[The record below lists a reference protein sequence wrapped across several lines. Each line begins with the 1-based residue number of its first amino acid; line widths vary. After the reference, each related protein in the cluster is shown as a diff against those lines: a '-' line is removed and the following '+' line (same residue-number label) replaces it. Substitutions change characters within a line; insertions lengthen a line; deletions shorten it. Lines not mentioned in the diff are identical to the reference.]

1 MFQILKQLR
10 RKSSPSMGN
19 ALEKELSGIHVGI
32 IATDGFEQA
41 ELFSPLE
48 AMKRAGASV
57 HIISPKGGRIVGWH
71 QNNWGRSIGVDL
83 TVREAWAI
91 EFDALVIPGGVIN
104 PDRLRTNSEAV
115 AFVMAMINKH
125 RPVAAIC
132 HGAQLLIE
140 TGAIKGRKVTSWP
153 AIKTD
158 VENAGAH
165 WVNKDVVI
173 DHRIITSRSP
183 ADLPYFNKAII
194 REFNFGRLH
203 PQYEVR
209 SEEPIQAPH

>member
-1 MFQILKQLR
+1 MLNILKQLK
-10 RKSSPSMGN
+10 RKNHPSVSQSH
-19 ALEKELSGIHVGI
+19 EKELAGVHVGI
-32 IATDGFEQA
+32 LATDGFEQS

-48 AMKRAGASV
+48 ALRRSGATV
-57 HIISPKGGRIVGWH
+57 HIISPKAGRIVGWH
-71 QNNWGRSIGVDL
+71 QNNWGRSIAVDL

-115 AFVMAMINKH
+115 AFVMAMINKQ

-140 TGAIKGRKVTSWP
+140 TGALKGKKVTSWP
-153 AIKTD
+153 SIKTD

-165 WVNKDVVI
+165 WLNKDVVI

-183 ADLPYFNKAII
+183 ADLPYFNKAIV
-194 REFNFGRLH
+194 REFSYGRLH
-203 PQYEVR
+203 PRFEVSR
-209 SEEPIQAPH
+209 EQTIQASH

>member
-1 MFQILKQLR
+1 MFHILRQFK
-10 RKSSPSMGN
+10 RKYSPSG
-19 ALEKELSGIHVGI
+19 AHAHEKELAGVHVGI
-32 IATDGFEQA
+32 IATDGFEQS

-48 AMKRAGASV
+48 ALKRAGATV
-57 HIISPKGGRIVGWH
+57 HIISPKAGRIVGWH

-104 PDRLRTNSEAV
+104 PDRMRTNAEAI

-140 TGAIKGRKVTSWP
+140 TGALKGKKVTSWP

-158 VENAGAH
+158 IENAGAQ

-194 REFNFGRLH
+194 REFSYGRLH
-203 PQYEVR
+203 PNFEVR
-209 SEEPIQAPH
+209 SEETIQASH

>member
-1 MFQILKQLR
+1 MLNILKQLG
-10 RKSSPSMGN
+10 RKNTPAASHSH
-19 ALEKELSGIHVGI
+19 EKELSGVHVGI
-32 IATDGFEQA
+32 LATDGFEQS

-48 AMKRAGASV
+48 ALKRAGATV
-57 HIISPKGGRIVGWH
+57 HVVSSKAGRIVGWH
-71 QNNWGRSIGVDL
+71 QNNWGRSIPVDL

-104 PDRLRTNSEAV
+104 PDRLRTNAEAV
-115 AFVMAMINKH
+115 AFVMSMINKH

-140 TGAIKGRKVTSWP
+140 TGALKGRKITSWP
-153 AIKTD
+153 SIKTD

-194 REFNFGRLH
+194 REFGHGRLH
-203 PQYEVR
+203 PRFEMQ
-209 SEEPIQAPH
+209 SEQRPEAQH